1 MPLRSPLS
9 PSTGPLL
16 PRFVNAILLRR
27 EFYDAVAA
35 DPHATGP
42 AGAIVC
48 LAAIARESVSLY
60 ELSQGFTAWGLL
72 LALIVV
78 FAVVRWLLYAAIM
91 YPLARAIG
99 GQALDF
105 KRLLRCLGF
114 AEAPTVLS
122 ALGFALD
129 GRFLP
134 WVQLGIGAWLLA
146 ATIVAVRSATRA
158 TTARAVA
165 IGALGFAAYLLL
177 GFALD
182 VAAHLPDAPPSTP
195 SP

>member
-1 MPLRSPLS
+1 MPLS

-16 PRFVNAILLRR
+16 PRLVNAILLRR
-27 EFYDAVAA
+27 AFYDEVAA
-35 DPHATGP
+35 DPHAIGP

-48 LAAIARESVSLY
+48 LAAIARESVNLY
-60 ELSQGFTAWGLL
+60 ELSQGFQAWGLL
-72 LALIVV
+72 LVLIVV
-78 FAVVRWLLYAAIM
+78 FALLRWLLYAAIVF
-91 YPLARAIG
+91 PIARAIG
-99 GQALDF
+99 GQALGF
-105 KRLLRCLGF
+105 TRLLRCLGF

-122 ALGFALD
+122 VVGFALD
-129 GRFLP
+129 ERFLP
-134 WVQLGIGAWLLA
+134 WVQLAVGAWLLA

-158 TTARAVA
+158 TTGRAVA

-182 VAAHLPDAPPSTP
+182 IVARLPDAPPAMP